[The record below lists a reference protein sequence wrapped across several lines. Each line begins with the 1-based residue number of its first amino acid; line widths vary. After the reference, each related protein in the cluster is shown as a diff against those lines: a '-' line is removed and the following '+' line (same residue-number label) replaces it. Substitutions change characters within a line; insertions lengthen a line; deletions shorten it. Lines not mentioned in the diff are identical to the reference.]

1 MKIIARPG
9 TRVPID
15 NIDLAPAYD
24 CPAIQRCA
32 EAWYR
37 AYQNAETK
45 GVNPISV
52 RLRANEA
59 YRYAMPPL
67 NTPENVRDFLACVVH
82 GMMVGA
88 IIDELGSIWIR
99 AARAAYG
106 MCETKPN
113 RPNPGGRPSC
123 HPQTDDDFENPENSG
138 CVAVSEDLTTAS
150 SETCEQEQ
158 APEKGTISE
167 QAPAPN
173 PIDQVI
179 QLTRNRDQDVCHEK
193 ARFHGRPKSPPN
205 TGAAGVC
212 HPAAPGAR

>member
-9 TRVPID
+9 TRGPMD

-99 AARAAYG
+99 AARAAYA

-113 RPNPGGRPSC
+113 RPRSGGRPSAGSGSG
-123 HPQTDDDFENPENSG
+123 PQNDQPSNPG
-138 CVAVSEDLTTAS
+138 CVTVPADPTAYPSVPRYLSSRSEDH
-150 SETCEQEQ
+150 
-158 APEKGTISE
+158 
-167 QAPAPN
+167 
-173 PIDQVI
+173 D
-179 QLTRNRDQDVCHEK
+179 
-193 ARFHGRPKSPPN
+193 
-205 TGAAGVC
+205 
-212 HPAAPGAR
+212 